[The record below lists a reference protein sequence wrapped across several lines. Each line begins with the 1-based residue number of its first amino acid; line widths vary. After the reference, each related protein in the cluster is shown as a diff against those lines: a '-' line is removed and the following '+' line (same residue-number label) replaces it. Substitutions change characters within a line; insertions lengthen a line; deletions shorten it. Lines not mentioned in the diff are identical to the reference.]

1 MAQVFN
7 QRFAYYGMILVV
19 AAIVLVVVLV
29 RSCESGLRIE
39 GDAKNRV
46 ESVTQIPDFEA
57 TKFPALVHHLG
68 HPASPKSS
76 AFFDLDCSQ
85 IVHSDIA
92 HLVYTDGTDCPT
104 LLLPDAMGFDVIANY
119 WDAACPKPPTLVA
132 QDIDGKTALTVD
144 TTRNRGNCDDAAVRS
159 ALGITLKP

>member
-1 MAQVFN
+1 M
-7 QRFAYYGMILVV
+7 V

-39 GDAKNRV
+39 GDTKNRV
-46 ESVTQIPDFEA
+46 ESVTQNPDLEA
-57 TKFPALVHHLG
+57 REFLALVDHLG

-85 IVHSDIA
+85 IVRDDIA

-104 LLLPDAMGFDVIANY
+104 LVLPDAMGFDVIANY
-119 WDAACPKPPTLVA
+119 
-132 QDIDGKTALTVD
+132 
-144 TTRNRGNCDDAAVRS
+144 
-159 ALGITLKP
+159 